1 MTSETTNHNAPTSH
15 DSQHRVVIIGA
26 GFGGIFAAK
35 RLANENVDVTII
47 DRNNT
52 HVFQPLLYQVAT
64 GILSPGEIASSIRQI
79 FHADPNIHV
88 ARGEVQNVDTDA
100 KTVTASQDGH
110 ELVFPYDSLIV
121 AAGAGQSYFGN
132 DQFARFAP
140 GMKTIDDALELRGR
154 CLLYTS
160 PSPRD

>member
-1 MTSETTNHNAPTSH
+1 MPSEKTNHNAPASH
-15 DSQHRVVIIGA
+15 ASQHRVVIIGA

-79 FHADPNIHV
+79 FHADPNIH
-88 ARGEVQNVDTDA
+88 EA
-100 KTVTASQDGH
+100 KFRMSTQKQRLSQRRKMVTNSC
-110 ELVFPYDSLIV
+110 SLMI
-121 AAGAGQSYFGN
+121 
-132 DQFARFAP
+132 P
-140 GMKTIDDALELRGR
+140 
-154 CLLYTS
+154 
-160 PSPRD
+160 

>member
-1 MTSETTNHNAPTSH
+1 MPSETTNHNAPASH
-15 DSQHRVVIIGA
+15 DPQHHVVIIGA

-79 FHADPNIHV
+79 FHADSNIHV
-88 ARGEVQNVDTDA
+88 ARGEVRMSTPKQRPSQRR
-100 KTVTASQDGH
+100 KMVTSS
-110 ELVFPYDSLIV
+110 YSL
-121 AAGAGQSYFGN
+121 
-132 DQFARFAP
+132 
-140 GMKTIDDALELRGR
+140 TI
-154 CLLYTS
+154 
-160 PSPRD
+160 P